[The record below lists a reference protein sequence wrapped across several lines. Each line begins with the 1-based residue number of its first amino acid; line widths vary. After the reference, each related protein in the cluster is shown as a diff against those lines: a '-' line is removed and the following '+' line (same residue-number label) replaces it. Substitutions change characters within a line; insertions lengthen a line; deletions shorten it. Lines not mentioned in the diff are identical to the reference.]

1 MIELKEVVK
10 EYRTKNKEVL
20 AVDHVNLSIRAGS
33 IYGVIFSGAGKSTL
47 IRMFNHLEAPT
58 SGEVIIDGD
67 HIGQLSKKWIKS
79 KRQKVSMIFQHFN
92 LLWSRTV
99 LKILCFRLKLQ
110 VSLEGEQSKSIR
122 TCRTRRFKK
131 VEKRLIHQS
140 YQVDKS
146 NVLGL
151 RALANDPTVL
161 LLMRQQ
167 VHLIRKQQMK
177 F

>member
-33 IYGVIFSGAGKSTL
+33 IYGVIGFSGAGKSTL

-79 KRQKVSMIFQHFN
+79 KK
-92 LLWSRTV
+92 T
-99 LKILCFRLKLQ
+99 
-110 VSLEGEQSKSIR
+110 
-122 TCRTRRFKK
+122 KK
-131 VEKRLIHQS
+131 
-140 YQVDKS
+140 
-146 NVLGL
+146 
-151 RALANDPTVL
+151 
-161 LLMRQQ
+161 
-167 VHLIRKQQMK
+167 
-177 F
+177 